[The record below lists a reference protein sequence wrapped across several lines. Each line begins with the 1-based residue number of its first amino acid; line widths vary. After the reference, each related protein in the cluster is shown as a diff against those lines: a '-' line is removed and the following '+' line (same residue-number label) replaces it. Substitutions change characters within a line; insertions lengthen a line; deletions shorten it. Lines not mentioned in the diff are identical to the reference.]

1 MVGVP
6 MVDGSGDGGGLST
19 ARVGSRAMETAFPAR
34 IWTTKVGNDVLRR
47 READYRRWVWRGASL
62 RQRRERWEAEWRKA
76 PDVESKP
83 TIRIKEKRPPA
94 KTLAKPGASSDGVDG
109 VERLRT
115 DLEDR
120 QGSRRISE
128 LARSELMR
136 ATGDDVGWVAGK
148 THDHDVPCSCVLL
161 FLSFLFF
168 FFLVIFGMLP
178 LMKSIFN

>member
-1 MVGVP
+1 

-83 TIRIKEKRPPA
+83 TIRIKEKKKNTTSENAGETRGEFRWRRRRGEA
-94 KTLAKPGASSDGVDG
+94 KN
-109 VERLRT
+109 
-115 DLEDR
+115 
-120 QGSRRISE
+120 GSRRS
-128 LARSELMR
+128 ARL
-136 ATGDDVGWVAGK
+136 T
-148 THDHDVPCSCVLL
+148 
-161 FLSFLFF
+161 
-168 FFLVIFGMLP
+168 
-178 LMKSIFN
+178 